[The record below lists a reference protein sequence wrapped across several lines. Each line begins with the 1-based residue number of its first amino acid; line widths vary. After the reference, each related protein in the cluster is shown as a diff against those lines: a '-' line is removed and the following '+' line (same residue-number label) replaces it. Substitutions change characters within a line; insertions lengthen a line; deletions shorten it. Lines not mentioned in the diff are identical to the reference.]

1 MRKQI
6 SLLVLTALLSL
17 PLAAQSIRLHSPK
30 LTARTVAAQLSHKKQ
45 NANAFLTL
53 KEDADAAMLASH
65 YGVHLNVKVGNR
77 YTAIVPLQM
86 VDSLANDPSV
96 VRIDIG
102 ETAQEMLDSVRVLS
116 HIDEIHAG
124 TNGLSGSYKGKG
136 VIVGI
141 IDTGFDYTHPN
152 FKDAAGN
159 SRIQCAWDQTDSSSP
174 NNSYGYGRVYDSP
187 AAVAAAM
194 HDKSFDTH
202 GTHVAGIAVGSAEG
216 NFKGVA
222 PEADIVLV
230 STNKTEQSIVD
241 GVDFLINYAQAQ
253 NKPLAI
259 NISFG
264 VELGYKDGSSMLA
277 SMIDGLLADKKG
289 ILVAIATGNEGHR
302 AATLKTSSTLK
313 SIWKVPAYGRDN
325 MFILGEKD
333 GTYTLKLT
341 LRNTKTGDEFFT
353 QTFSTATE
361 WTKSF
366 RNFGTDDAAGSQL
379 TASSMVNRRTGRHA
393 LSLNLLYRCAA
404 NEIWEVEMTANNGN
418 MMANSDYGIFT
429 DGDKAGFT
437 AGTNESSIASTATG
451 KEPIAVGAY
460 VSRRYYTDITG
471 KKQDTKWTRNDLYP
485 MSGQGPTFDGRT
497 KPEVVAPGA
506 AVISSF
512 NSFAAPYN
520 LPNNLKTHSKTSNGR
535 NYFWGIAY
543 GTSMATPVVTGTMA
557 LWLQAKND
565 LTAAEVRELLASTSQ
580 SDSFTGMVPN
590 NAFGNGKLDALAGLK
605 SIISTAGIGTASIG
619 SSTLQYLYDTKT
631 HTIMTSG
638 AESIQLYSVSG
649 LLLKQADGS
658 SMQLEGLTPGIYVVR
673 INGKTTLSVKIKI

>member
-1 MRKQI
+1 
-6 SLLVLTALLSL
+6 
-17 PLAAQSIRLHSPK
+17 
-30 LTARTVAAQLSHKKQ
+30 
-45 NANAFLTL
+45 
-53 KEDADAAMLASH
+53 
-65 YGVHLNVKVGNR
+65 
-77 YTAIVPLQM
+77 
-86 VDSLANDPSV
+86 
-96 VRIDIG
+96 
-102 ETAQEMLDSVRVLS
+102 
-116 HIDEIHAG
+116 
-124 TNGLSGSYKGKG
+124 
-136 VIVGI
+136 
-141 IDTGFDYTHPN
+141 
-152 FKDAAGN
+152 
-159 SRIQCAWDQTDSSSP
+159 
-174 NNSYGYGRVYDSP
+174 
-187 AAVAAAM
+187 
-194 HDKSFDTH
+194 
-202 GTHVAGIAVGSAEG
+202 
-216 NFKGVA
+216 
-222 PEADIVLV
+222 
-230 STNKTEQSIVD
+230 
-241 GVDFLINYAQAQ
+241 
-253 NKPLAI
+253 
-259 NISFG
+259 
-264 VELGYKDGSSMLA
+264 
-277 SMIDGLLADKKG
+277 
-289 ILVAIATGNEGHR
+289 
-302 AATLKTSSTLK
+302 
-313 SIWKVPAYGRDN
+313 
-325 MFILGEKD
+325 
-333 GTYTLKLT
+333 
-341 LRNTKTGDEFFT
+341 
-353 QTFSTATE
+353 
-361 WTKSF
+361 
-366 RNFGTDDAAGSQL
+366 
-379 TASSMVNRRTGRHA
+379 
-393 LSLNLLYRCAA
+393 
-404 NEIWEVEMTANNGN
+404 MTANNGN

-565 LTAAEVRELLASTSQ
+565 LTAADVRELLASTSQ

-631 HTIMTSG
+631 HTIMASG

-649 LLLKQADGS
+649 LLLKQANGS